1 MTLRDAIRLAI
12 GNLRLSPLRTIL
24 TILGL
29 GVGVGAILTVM
40 TLGGAGEER
49 VEDEISRLGV
59 DKVWIHAEEPDVPL
73 SNKDGEKIAASASVP
88 ACAGAYTACAVS
100 AGEKTVLAQ
109 VCGYDAGLEQVHHPS
124 VVEGRLFT
132 AREYAQGE
140 AVALMD
146 QTLAQSLG
154 GEIIGR
160 RVDVGSRK
168 VRVIG
173 VIDGMATPVMSG
185 MSGMLLL
192 PLETFLD
199 TWNVQVSEVTVAVP
213 RGMQAGDVAQE
224 AIAALASGAG
234 SFRATT
240 LEEEIDAAKAV
251 VRIFVMVLACV
262 AAVCMLNGA
271 IGVMN
276 ILLVSVRER
285 QREIGLMKA
294 IGASSGQIA
303 LLFLLEAAGYALLGG
318 LMGLVLGAVMI
329 RICAWWIGL
338 EASMEGGVILPM
350 LLGASALGMLFGTLP
365 ALRAAGMQPVEA
377 LRRE

>member
-1 MTLRDAIRLAI
+1 MTLRDAIRLAM

-29 GVGVGAILTVM
+29 GVGVGAILTVI

-59 DKVWIHAEEPDVPL
+59 DKVWIHAEEPDAPL
-73 SNKDGEKIAASASVP
+73 SNKDGEKIAAAASVP

-109 VCGYDAGLEQVHHPS
+109 VCGYDAGLEQVHHPT
-124 VVEGRLFT
+124 VIEGRLFT
-132 AREYAQGE
+132 GREYAQGA
-140 AVALMD
+140 AVALVD

-154 GEIIGR
+154 GEVIGR

-173 VIDGMATPVMSG
+173 VIDGMATQVMSG

-224 AIAALASGAG
+224 AVAVLSSGAG

-294 IGASSGQIA
+294 IGASAGQIA

-318 LMGLVLGAVMI
+318 VMGLMLGAVMI
-329 RICAWWIGL
+329 RACAWWIGL
-338 EASMEGGVILPM
+338 EAAMEGSVILPM

-377 LRRE
+377 LRRD

>member
-1 MTLRDAIRLAI
+1 MTLRDAVALAA

-29 GVGVGAILTVM
+29 GVGIGAILTVM
-40 TLGGAGEER
+40 TLGGAGEDR

-73 SNKDGEKIAASASVP
+73 SNKDGEKVMAAAQVP

-100 AGEKTVLAQ
+100 HGQEALLAQ
-109 VCGYDAGLEQVHHPS
+109 VCGYDAGLEQVHHPALM
-124 VVEGRLFT
+124 EGRLFT
-132 AREYAQGE
+132 SREYSQGA
-140 AVALMD
+140 AVALVD
-146 QTLAQSLG
+146 QTLAQALG
-154 GEIIGR
+154 EEIIGC

-168 VRVIG
+168 VRVVG
-173 VIDGMATPVMSG
+173 VIDGMATQVMSG
-185 MSGMLLL
+185 MSGMLVL

-199 TWNVQVSEVTVAVP
+199 TWNVQVSEVTVGVP
-213 RGMQAGDVAQE
+213 RGMQAGEVARE
-224 AIAALASGAG
+224 AVAALSGAG

-285 QREIGLMKA
+285 QREIGLLKA
-294 IGASSGQIA
+294 IGASGGQIA

-318 LMGLVLGAVMI
+318 AAGLLLGAVMTQA
-329 RICAWWIGL
+329 CAWWIGL
-338 EASMEGGVILPM
+338 SASLRGGTVLPAM
-350 LLGASALGMLFGTLP
+350 AGAAALGLAFGTLP
-365 ALRAAGMQPVEA
+365 ALRAARMEPVEA

>member
-1 MTLRDAIRLAI
+1 MTMRDAIRLAA
-12 GNLRLSPLRTIL
+12 GNLRLSPMRTIL

-59 DKVWIHAEEPDVPL
+59 DKVWIHAEEPDFPL
-73 SNKDGEKIAASASVP
+73 SNKDGEKIVAAASVP
-88 ACAGAYTACAVS
+88 ACAGAYTASAVS
-100 AGEKTVLAQ
+100 AGDKLVLAQ

-124 VVEGRLFT
+124 VMQGRLFT
-132 AREYAQGE
+132 AREYAQAA
-140 AVALMD
+140 AVALVD

-154 GEIIGR
+154 GDIVGR

-168 VRVIG
+168 VCIVG
-173 VIDGMATPVMSG
+173 VIDGMATQVMSG

-213 RGMQAGDVAQE
+213 RGMQAGQVAQE
-224 AIAALASGAG
+224 AVAALAGSGA
-234 SFRATT
+234 FRATT

-276 ILLVSVRER
+276 ILLVSVKER

-294 IGASSGQIA
+294 IGASAGQIA

-318 LMGLVLGAVMI
+318 VMGLALGAAMT
-329 RICAWWIGL
+329 RMCAWWIGL
-338 EASMEGGVILPM
+338 EADLAGDLVLPS
-350 LLGASALGMLFGTLP
+350 LLGAAALGMIFGTLP
-365 ALRAAGMQPVEA
+365 ALRAARMEPVEA